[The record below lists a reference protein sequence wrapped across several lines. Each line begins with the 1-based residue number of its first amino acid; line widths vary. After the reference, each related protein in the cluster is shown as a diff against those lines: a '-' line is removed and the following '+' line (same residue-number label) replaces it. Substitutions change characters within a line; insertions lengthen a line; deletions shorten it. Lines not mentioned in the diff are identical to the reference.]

1 MEPNE
6 CVKSIVNQLTKTNDK
21 SNKYEA
27 KRFESLK
34 NNLSLDMKDI
44 DLKTKDYEK
53 KLHNYQK
60 RLEEIKR
67 KSFSSLDQELEQS
80 IDSLFLER
88 FF

>member
-6 CVKSIVNQLTKTNDK
+6 CVKSIVNQLKQNNDK

-34 NNLSLDMKDI
+34 NNLSLDMKNI
-44 DLKTKDYEK
+44 DLKIGHYEK
-53 KLHNYQK
+53 KLHYYQT

-80 IDSLFLER
+80 LDSLFLER

>member
-6 CVKSIVNQLTKTNDK
+6 CVKSIVNQLKQNNDK

-34 NNLSLDMKDI
+34 NNLSLDMKEI
-44 DLKTKDYEK
+44 DLKTKDYEN

>member
-6 CVKSIVNQLTKTNDK
+6 CVKSIVNQLKQNNDK

-34 NNLSLDMKDI
+34 NNLSLEMKEI

-53 KLHNYQK
+53 KLHNYQN

>member
-6 CVKSIVNQLTKTNDK
+6 CVKSIVNQLKQNNDK

-34 NNLSLDMKDI
+34 NNLSLDMKEI

-53 KLHNYQK
+53 KLHNYQN

>member
-6 CVKSIVNQLTKTNDK
+6 CVKSIVNQLKQNNDK

-34 NNLSLDMKDI
+34 NNLSLEMKEI

-53 KLHNYQK
+53 KLHNYQD

>member
-6 CVKSIVNQLTKTNDK
+6 CVKSIVNQLKQNNDK

-44 DLKTKDYEK
+44 DLKTKDYEN

>member
-6 CVKSIVNQLTKTNDK
+6 CVKSIVNQLKQNNDK

-34 NNLSLDMKDI
+34 NNLSLDMKEI

-67 KSFSSLDQELEQS
+67 KSFSSLDQELEHS

>member
-6 CVKSIVNQLTKTNDK
+6 CVKSIVNQLKQNNDK

-34 NNLSLDMKDI
+34 NNISLEMKEI

-53 KLHNYQK
+53 KLHNYQD